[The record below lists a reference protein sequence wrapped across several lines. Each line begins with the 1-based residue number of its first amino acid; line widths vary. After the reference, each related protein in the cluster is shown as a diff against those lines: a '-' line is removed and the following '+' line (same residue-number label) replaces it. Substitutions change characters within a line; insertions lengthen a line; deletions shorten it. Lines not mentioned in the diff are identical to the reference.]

1 MSPSH
6 TPTGLVPILATP
18 FDDRGALDLFSL
30 RSLVEFQLAAGADG
44 LAVFGMASEGFAL
57 TAEERRV
64 ILREVRT
71 VAGPGVPLIAGVNGT
86 GTAVAVEQAR
96 LAADEG
102 ADQLMVLPPF
112 LAKPNRQQVIDF
124 YGALAG
130 ATEASVMVQDAPGVT
145 GVTIDAAS
153 IGVLAGVPGIT
164 SVKVEA
170 PPTPV
175 KMAAVTAAA
184 GPGLAVL
191 GGLNAAALCE
201 EYDNGSVGTMP
212 ACEFT
217 DLLRPVFDDLAAGRR
232 AAARA
237 SFTRLLPLIH
247 LGMRPGQA
255 WAVHKEV
262 LRRRGVIA
270 SAAVRLPAQ
279 ELDPLTSRALDEVLA
294 DLELAPAEA
303 AAVPAGR
310 RGVSDRE
317 TVG

>member
-1 MSPSH
+1 MPPTH

-18 FDDRGALDLFSL
+18 FEDGGALDLPSL
-30 RSLVEFQLAAGADG
+30 HSLVEFQLASGADG

-57 TAEERRV
+57 TAAERRT
-64 ILREVRT
+64 ILREVRA
-71 VAGPGVPLIAGVNGT
+71 VAGPDVPLVAGVNGT
-86 GTAVAVEQAR
+86 GTAVAIEQAR
-96 LAADEG
+96 LAAEGG

-124 YGALAG
+124 YAAVAA
-130 ATEASVMVQDAPGVT
+130 ATDASVMVQDAPGVT
-145 GVTIDAAS
+145 GVTIDAAA
-153 IGVLAGVPGIT
+153 IAELATVPGIT

-184 GPGLAVL
+184 GPDFAVL

-217 DLLRPVFDDLAAGRR
+217 DLLRPLLDDLAAGRR
-232 AAARA
+232 RAARA
-237 SFTRLLPLIH
+237 AFTRLLPLIH

-270 SAAVRLPAQ
+270 TAAVRLPAQ
-279 ELDPLTSRALDEVLA
+279 DLDPLTARALDTVLT
-294 DLELAPAEA
+294 DLGLDASVGL
-303 AAVPAGR
+303 VPAGR
-310 RGVSDRE
+310 DGALR
-317 TVG
+317 